1 MFLCHLHPDII
12 LFSIQTVKLAIEIGL
27 KYEINVKPNKSF
39 RNDTFFANK
48 KMPFLLIRK
57 FHQPLYCWNY
67 KSGLV
72 EHIQVNKKV
81 KRYEY

>member
-1 MFLCHLHPDII
+1 MIHFLRI
-12 LFSIQTVKLAIEIGL
+12 
-27 KYEINVKPNKSF
+27 KSC
-39 RNDTFFANK
+39 
-48 KMPFLLIRK
+48 PFLLIRK